1 MTNPIKLS
9 PTSLT
14 WEIPAGVR
22 RMTQS
27 LELANQNAEQYLFKI
42 KGTTRSRFI
51 VQPASGLIRAFQ
63 KVKVNFVVD
72 LPSNTDTSKPIV
84 DKFVLYT
91 LVAPPGAENKEG
103 LDDYIKTHADTR
115 HETKI
120 TSTIH
125 FTRPNDGPD
134 AHADRKPSADS
145 PDLLE
150 GTHGGDRIFE
160 SLVSEPLPSVRGEQ
174 RMNTD
179 AFKPDEEI
187 FESKVGS
194 TAGEGVR
201 TAAPGPAHSPVV
213 SQTAATDPMTATQ
226 LERTGGPG
234 DSESVKRLKDTI
246 YKLQSELRTLTVG

>member
-9 PTSLT
+9 PAALT

-84 DKFVLYT
+84 DKFMLYT

-103 LDDYIKTHADTR
+103 LDEYIKAHSDTR
-115 HETKI
+115 QETKI

-125 FTRPNDGPD
+125 FSRPNEDGQGERRP
-134 AHADRKPSADS
+134 AGNS

-160 SLVSEPLPSVRGEQ
+160 SLVSEPLPNVRPEQ
-174 RMNTD
+174 RVNTD

-187 FESKVGS
+187 FESKVQP
-194 TAGEGVR
+194 TVGESAR
-201 TAAPGPAHSPVV
+201 TATGGPIHSPVV
-213 SQTAATDPMTATQ
+213 SQTAAADPMTTTQ
-226 LERTGGPG
+226 MERTGGAG
-234 DSESVKRLKDTI
+234 DTESVKRLKDTI
-246 YKLQSELRTLTVG
+246 YKLQSELKTLTVV